1 MKLNGGSIMRLKRTI
16 KCGEL
21 RKSHIGEV
29 VTVNGWVH
37 RKRLLGGLIFIDLRD
52 VSGIVQI
59 VLNPEENQ
67 KLHVEASSLRSE
79 DVIAVKGNVVERE
92 NPNNQLS
99 TGQIEI
105 RANDIEMFSKSEVPP
120 FSVEEHKSNASE
132 ELRLKYRY
140 IDLRRDVMRDNLIM
154 KSRITQLI
162 RNYLY
167 DNGFIDIDTPTLFKS
182 TPEGA
187 RDFLVPSRINKGKFY
202 ALTQSP
208 QIMKQLLMIAG
219 FDRYF
224 QFARCYRDEDL
235 RLDRQYEFVQLDI
248 EMSFVDMN
256 DIIEHQEKMMYKMMK
271 EIYNMEIEIPFP
283 RLTFAESMERFGNDK
298 PDMRFGME
306 LKDITDLASKSDF
319 KVFSGSANE
328 GGKVAGIC
336 VEGKASEF
344 SRKNIEELQK
354 KIEPYGAKGLAWV
367 KYEGGKLS
375 GGISKFIKD
384 EELTVLKERF
394 NLKEGDLLLFV
405 ADRDKKVVYD
415 SLANLRLMLG
425 KVLKLYNPDER
436 YFVWITHAPMF
447 EYDEEQERF
456 VAIHHPFTMPN
467 PEELDMLETEPDKI
481 TSLSYDLVLNGFE
494 IAGGSIRIH
503 DKDIQRRVFNQLGLS
518 EEKMNNQFGFLLEA
532 FKYGAPP
539 HGGIAYGFERMLL
552 VLQGAESI
560 RDVIAFP
567 KTTSG
572 ACLLS
577 SAPSIVSE
585 EQLDELRLKIEMPK

>member
-1 MKLNGGSIMRLKRTI
+1 MKLKRTI

-21 RKSHIGEV
+21 RKNQIGNEV
-29 VTVNGWVH
+29 VVNGWVH

-67 KLHVEASSLRSE
+67 KLHEESSSLRSE
-79 DVIAVKGNVVERE
+79 DVIAVKGKVVERE
-92 NPNNQLS
+92 SPNDS
-99 TGQIEI
+99 IPTGYIEI
-105 RANDIEMFSKSEVPP
+105 IAGEIETFNKSDVPP
-120 FSVEEHKSNASE
+120 FSIEEHRSNASE

-140 IDLRRDVMRDNLIM
+140 LDLRRDVMRDNLIM
-154 KSRITQLI
+154 KSKATQLC

-167 DNGFIDIDTPTLFKS
+167 ENNFIDIDTPTLFKS

-187 RDFLVPSRINKGKFY
+187 RDFLVPSRLNKGKFY
-202 ALTQSP
+202 ALPQSP

-248 EMSFVDMN
+248 EMSFIDMD
-256 DIIEHQEKMMYKMMK
+256 DIINHTEIMVSNMMK
-271 EIYNMEIEIPFP
+271 ELYDYEVKTPFP
-283 RLTFAESMERFGNDK
+283 RITFSESMERFGNDK

-306 LKDITDLASKSDF
+306 LKDITEMASKSDF

-328 GGKVAGIC
+328 GGKVAGLC
-336 VEGKASEF
+336 VEGKAGEF

-354 KIEPYGAKGLAWV
+354 KIEPYGAKGLAWL
-367 KYEGGKLS
+367 KYEGDKLS

-384 EELTVLKERF
+384 NELSVLKDKF
-394 NLKEGDLLLFV
+394 NLKNGDLLLFV
-405 ADRDKKVVYD
+405 ADRNRKVVYD
-415 SLANLRLMLG
+415 SLANLRLILG
-425 KVLKLYNPDER
+425 KMLNLYDTDER

-447 EYDEEQERF
+447 EYDEEEKRY

-467 PEELDMLETEPDKI
+467 PDELDKLETEPDKV

-503 DKDIQRRVFNQLGLS
+503 NRDVQGRVFKQLGLT
-518 EEKMNNQFGFLLEA
+518 EETMNSQFGFLLEA

-539 HGGIAYGFERMLL
+539 HGGIAFGFERMMMI
-552 VLQGAESI
+552 LQRAESI

-572 ACLLS
+572 ICPLS
-577 SAPSIVSE
+577 SAPSEVSQNQLE
-585 EQLDELRLKIEMPK
+585 ELKLQLKKKNDEL

>member
-1 MKLNGGSIMRLKRTI
+1 MKLKRTI

-21 RKSHIGEV
+21 RKNHIGNEV
-29 VTVNGWVH
+29 IVNGWVH

-59 VLNPEENQ
+59 VLNPEENK
-67 KLHVEASSLRSE
+67 KLHEESSSLRSE
-79 DVIAVKGNVVERE
+79 DVIAVKGKVVQRE
-92 NPNNQLS
+92 NPNDS
-99 TGQIEI
+99 IPTGSIEI
-105 RANDIEMFSKSEVPP
+105 MAGEIEIFNKSDVPP
-120 FSVEEHKSNASE
+120 FSIEEHKSNASE

-140 IDLRRDVMRDNLIM
+140 LDLRRDVMRDNLIM
-154 KSRITQLI
+154 KSNATQI
-162 RNYLY
+162 FRNYLY
-167 DNGFIDIDTPTLFKS
+167 ENGFIDVDTPTLFKS

-187 RDFLVPSRINKGKFY
+187 RDFLVPSRLNKGKFY
-202 ALTQSP
+202 ALPQSP

-248 EMSFVDMN
+248 EMSFIDM
-256 DIIEHQEKMMYKMMK
+256 DEIINHTEIMVSKMMK
-271 EIYNMEIEIPFP
+271 ELYNYEIKIPFP
-283 RLTFAESMERFGNDK
+283 RITFAESMERFGNDK

-328 GGKVAGIC
+328 GGKVAGLC
-336 VEGKASEF
+336 VEGKAGDF

-354 KIEPYGAKGLAWV
+354 KIEPYGAKGLAWI
-367 KYEGGKLS
+367 KYEGDKLS

-384 EELTVLKERF
+384 DELSILKDKF
-394 NLKEGDLLLFV
+394 NLKNGDLLLFV
-405 ADRDKKVVYD
+405 ADRNKKVVYD

-425 KVLKLYNPDER
+425 KMLNLFDPNER
-436 YFVWITHAPMF
+436 YFLWVTHAPMF
-447 EYDEEQERF
+447 EYDEEENRY

-467 PEELDMLETEPDKI
+467 PDDMDKLETEPEKV

-494 IAGGSIRIH
+494 VAGGSIRIH
-503 DKDIQRRVFNQLGLS
+503 NREVQSRVFKQLGLT
-518 EEKMNNQFGFLLEA
+518 EETMNNQFGFLLQA

-539 HGGIAYGFERMLL
+539 HGGIAFGFERMMMI
-552 VLQGAESI
+552 LQGADSI

-572 ACLLS
+572 ICPLS
-577 SAPSIVSE
+577 SAPSEVSE
-585 EQLDELRLKIEMPK
+585 EQLDELKLQLKKKNDEL